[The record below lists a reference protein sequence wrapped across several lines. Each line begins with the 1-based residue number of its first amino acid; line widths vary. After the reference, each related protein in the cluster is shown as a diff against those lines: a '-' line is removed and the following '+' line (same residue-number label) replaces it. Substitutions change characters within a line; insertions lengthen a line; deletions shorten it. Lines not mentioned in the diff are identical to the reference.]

1 MWVHLRDPRGHK
13 GIFIATVMQ
22 LMLTYLHLC
31 NTFLDFLHYY
41 YHNIVALV

>member
-22 LMLTYLHLC
+22 LMLTYLQLC
-31 NTFLDFLHYY
+31 NTFLDFLHIY